1 MIKKLF
7 CAIMVGVLF
16 FSMAACGPKA
26 PADDANGNGDV
37 EESNNGGVEDP
48 PGQEGLL
55 DE

>member
-1 MIKKLF
+1 
-7 CAIMVGVLF
+7 MVGVLF

-26 PADDANGNGDV
+26 PADDANGNGDT
-37 EESNNGGVEDP
+37 EETDNGVQDP